1 MRQQLAAK
9 GAGPEV
15 QAYVE
20 QVLLERHQSYNSDMT
35 AEADKRRVLIDHVN
49 KLEVMLCLH
58 MTSSLRADAVIGKFY
73 QLGCDTMLSDVITS
87 PAA

>member
-20 QVLLERHQSYNSDMT
+20 QVLLDRHQAYNSNMT

-49 KLEVMLCLH
+49 KLEVML
-58 MTSSLRADAVIGKFY
+58 
-73 QLGCDTMLSDVITS
+73 
-87 PAA
+87 